1 MHDNICTYV
10 DDFLI
15 SAKDSLYFMSELN
28 KIYTIKDPKFSNI
41 YLGALCTGNLDANL
55 DDYFQEWYQEGTEE
69 NWHKTHEKNS
79 HET

>member
-1 MHDNICTYV
+1 V

-15 SAKDSLYFMSELN
+15 SAKDSLSFMSELN

-55 DDYFQEWYQEGTEE
+55 DDYFQE
-69 NWHKTHEKNS
+69 
-79 HET
+79 